1 MGLQDRDY
9 IRERAKLREAE
20 SKKSEPKKNY
30 WPEENTKT
38 TSLQKTT
45 LIIIGI
51 IIAGILFNKIKL
63 TMWTDFLENGSKEDM
78 QKMKNLQQ
86 HMEQEIKKNLLIT
99 IPQNSK
105 PSLKSEQTLPTN
117 GLEYL
122 KNLTINRLI
131 KPQEAKSWICIHPH
145 TEKEKCKVLD

>member
-9 IRERAKLREAE
+9 ISERARLREE
-20 SKKSEPKKNY
+20 ERKKSNYFIEEKFNISKK
-30 WPEENTKT
+30 TII
-38 TSLQKTT
+38 

-51 IIAGILFNKIKL
+51 FISKLLINQIKI
-63 TMWTDFLENGSKEDM
+63 TMWTDFLENGAKEDM
-78 QKMKNLQQ
+78 QQMKNLQN

-122 KNLTINRLI
+122 KNLTINRPI
-131 KPQEAKSWICIHPH
+131 EPQEATKPKSWICIHPH
-145 TEKEKCKVLD
+145 TEKEKCKVLN

>member
-9 IRERAKLREAE
+9 ISERARLREEE
-20 SKKSEPKKNY
+20 SKKSNYFIEEKFNISKK
-30 WPEENTKT
+30 TII
-38 TSLQKTT
+38 

-51 IIAGILFNKIKL
+51 FISKLLINQIKI
-63 TMWTDFLENGSKEDM
+63 TMWTDFLENGAKEDM

-105 PSLKSEQTLPTN
+105 PSLKSEQPLPTN

-122 KNLTINRLI
+122 KNLTINRPI
-131 KPQEAKSWICIHPH
+131 EPQKATKPKSWICIHPH
-145 TEKEKCKVLD
+145 SEKEKCKVLD

>member
-1 MGLQDRDY
+1 MGLQDRNY
-9 IRERAKLREAE
+9 MSERARLREEE
-20 SKKSEPKKNY
+20 SKKSKPKKNS
-30 WPEENTKT
+30 WPGENTKT
-38 TSLQKTT
+38 TTLQKTT

-51 IIAGILFNKIKL
+51 IIAGLLINQIKIA
-63 TMWTDFLENGSKEDM
+63 TWAGFLENGAKEDM